1 MSKRTLVGSF
11 VYDSVLA
18 TGRMS
23 YQDHV
28 IFAYEGRDQTKSW
41 RIEEIQVWANPMVES
56 GGDGRAILN
65 YCLSTDFLEA
75 PTGTTSADYREY
87 AKQYNASDN
96 RGIAW
101 GFVDYQNRDA
111 ATADFRVPAFGAIPF
126 GMIANGRRAINYL
139 ILNTMFVTENSD
151 MTTGQTQINY
161 RIVMSEIKVDPT
173 ESILHQVRGMA
184 QDVDTNRPN

>member
-11 VYDSVLA
+11 DY
-18 TGRMS
+18 GRVRADGIMTKA
-23 YQDHV
+23 DHV

-41 RIEEIQVWANPMVES
+41 RIEEIQVWLNPMVES

-65 YCLSTDFLEA
+65 YCLSTDFLNE
-75 PTGTTSADYREY
+75 PLDTTATSMRDY
-87 AKQYNASDN
+87 ALQYNAEDN

-101 GFVDYQNRDA
+101 GFVDYQNRS
-111 ATADFRVPAFGAIPF
+111 ATTNDFRVPFANIPF

-139 ILNTMFVTENSD
+139 ILNCMISTENSALNV
-151 MTTGQTQINY
+151 GECWVNY
-161 RIVMSEIKVDPT
+161 RIVMEELKVDPT